1 MKCFAAARS
10 LRDWRRAFRRPP
22 PGMRRDGAVLRGPRL
37 PAVKL
42 RQRPPRCS
50 APPAAAPNLRS
61 RPLPTGG
68 KPDFFPPGSSSQ
80 DIAKSAPRGGEN
92 HSHSC
97 YTPDFFSSFDIDE
110 ALFPAYWRYHAM
122 FPRPLPH
129 AANAPPPAA
138 LRFMLHLRQTPMRQ
152 DGSCSAGCPPR
163 RQPAGRACRFFG
175 PGRGGGMHSE
185 SPGRAHHGR

>member
-1 MKCFAAARS
+1 MLCRRPQSPRLAAGFPTPSARHAPRRRCPARPAAPGRETAAASAPLLRPSCRS
-10 LRDWRRAFRRPP
+10 PEPPFPP
-22 PGMRRDGAVLRGPRL
+22 PADRRKARFFSTGLLISRY
-37 PAVKL
+37 
-42 RQRPPRCS
+42 RQKR
-50 APPAAAPNLRS
+50 
-61 RPLPTGG
+61 
-68 KPDFFPPGSSSQ
+68 
-80 DIAKSAPRGGEN
+80 APRGKN

-152 DGSCSAGCPPR
+152 DGSCSAGWPPR

>member
-1 MKCFAAARS
+1 MRIVLS
-10 LRDWRRAFRRPP
+10 RPRNCWKVCRNSP
-22 PGMRRDGAVLRGPRL
+22 LQP
-37 PAVKL
+37 
-42 RQRPPRCS
+42 S
-50 APPAAAPNLRS
+50 
-61 RPLPTGG
+61 PLPTR
-68 KPDFFPPGSSSQ
+68 PRSALFLRRPRLRPCLPQPRTSVPAPCRQAESPFF
-80 DIAKSAPRGGEN
+80 SAGLLISRYRQKRAHRGEN

-97 YTPDFFSSFDIDE
+97 YAPDFFSSFDIDE